1 MHDKNGVE
9 IKVGSFVK
17 ARTYVN
23 GEQAFVVA
31 KVIATKP
38 GAKSCNVYIAVPYTS
53 VVIREEY
60 ANAGDVEVVPECGE
74 EIDSE
79 KLKALTAR
87 LSDARHDLS
96 TATKDA
102 RK

>member
-17 ARTYVN
+17 AKTYVN

-31 KVIATKP
+31 QVIKTKP
-38 GAKSCNVYIAVPYTS
+38 NSETCNVYIAVPYTS

-60 ANAGDVEVVPECGE
+60 ANAKDIEVV
-74 EIDSE
+74 SE
-79 KLKALTAR
+79 T
-87 LSDARHDLS
+87 
-96 TATKDA
+96 
-102 RK
+102 